1 MSYFLLLL
9 VHLLAAIFFIGTV
22 FFEVLMLSP
31 LARQVSRPSMREF
44 EYALGRRARR
54 IMPWVL
60 LTLVSSGLGLLHTHY
75 RALLS
80 FPDSSFAVLLVCKLA
95 LVVSVLVQFGL
106 IKFWRSRH
114 VLTARRSQLIHRSVW
129 VHVLL
134 IALFVSV
141 TVPITDGYLTAG
153 ALHLAFQRPEVRG
166 GHLAADRPDRQ
177 ISLDFFFRH
186 AAHGD

>member
-60 LTLVSSGLGLLHTHY
+60 LLLY
-75 RALLS
+75 PRVIL
-80 FPDSSFAVLLVCKLA
+80 
-95 LVVSVLVQFGL
+95 
-106 IKFWRSRH
+106 
-114 VLTARRSQLIHRSVW
+114 RRN
-129 VHVLL
+129 
-134 IALFVSV
+134 
-141 TVPITDGYLTAG
+141 
-153 ALHLAFQRPEVRG
+153 
-166 GHLAADRPDRQ
+166 
-177 ISLDFFFRH
+177 
-186 AAHGD
+186 